1 MLPKELNPLE
11 PFLRP
16 LQHLRDQIN
25 RLPDKI
31 IHLTESIKQL
41 FIRPDISQRIKKQ
54 PQSLNRYPP
63 SLTLNPSVTRLFIS
77 PLIPTCLRRPR
88 SC

>member
-1 MLPKELNPLE
+1 MLPKELSPLG
-11 PFLRP
+11 PFLHP

-41 FIRPDISQRIKKQ
+41 FIRPDISQRIE
-54 PQSLNRYPP
+54 NN
-63 SLTLNPSVTRLFIS
+63 LNPSTVTLPLWHSIHPSPVFLFL
-77 PLIPTCLRRPR
+77 P
-88 SC
+88 